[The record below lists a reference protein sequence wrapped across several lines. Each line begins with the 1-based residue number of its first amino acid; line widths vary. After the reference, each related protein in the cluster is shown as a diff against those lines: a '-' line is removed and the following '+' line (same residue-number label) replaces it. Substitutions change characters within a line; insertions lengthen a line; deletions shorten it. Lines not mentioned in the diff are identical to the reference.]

1 MKQNPIRP
9 ISSFFTY
16 FLFCSGLVF
25 SQSVAERDDWSKYF
39 DAANAIGTI
48 VVSDER
54 SGSKETMA
62 FNTRR
67 ARQRYSPAS
76 TFKIPHALFALD
88 AGVIQDEF
96 QSFSWDGVTRSFP
109 GWNQDQNL
117 RSSMRNSVVWVY
129 ESFGKI
135 LGEEGERTCLE
146 KVQYGNQDPTGDQ
159 PFWVEGNLA
168 ISAEEQIEFLKKLY
182 RNELPF
188 SLAHQ
193 RLVKDIMI
201 VEADRTWILRAKTGW
216 SGTVGWWVGWVEHPE
231 GPVFFAL
238 NIDTPNR
245 LDDLPKRESITR
257 KILMSLDALPENITQ
272 NGKGCSGGGARTLRL
287 HPCIICCCQQM
298 HWILTA
304 DHADSNGL
312 HNGHAACGGS

>member
-1 MKQNPIRP
+1 MNRNPIRA
-9 ISSFFTY
+9 IFSIFTLTLLY
-16 FLFCSGLVF
+16 SDPAF
-25 SQSVAERDDWSKYF
+25 SKTVTERDDWSEFF
-39 DAANAIGTI
+39 DEANAGGTI

-54 SGSKETMA
+54 TGRKETMA
-62 FNTRR
+62 FNARR
-67 ARQRYSPAS
+67 GRQRYSPAS

-88 AGVIQDEF
+88 AGIIQDEF
-96 QSFSWDGVTRSFP
+96 QTFSWDGIKRSFP

-129 ESFGKI
+129 EGFAKVI
-135 LGEEGERTCLE
+135 GEEGERAYLE
-146 KVQYGNQDPTGDQ
+146 KAQYGNQNPTGNQ
-159 PFWVEGNLA
+159 PFWVEGNLK

-188 SLAHQ
+188 SLGHQ
-193 RLVKDIMI
+193 HLVKDIMI
-201 VEADRTWILRAKTGW
+201 SEAGRTWILRAKTGW

-257 KILMSLDALPENITQ
+257 QILVSLDALPENNTQ
-272 NGKGCSGGGARTLRL
+272 N
-287 HPCIICCCQQM
+287 
-298 HWILTA
+298 
-304 DHADSNGL
+304 
-312 HNGHAACGGS
+312 

>member
-1 MKQNPIRP
+1 MNRHRIRA
-9 ISSFFTY
+9 IFSVFTCI
-16 FLFCSGLVF
+16 LLSPSLVF
-25 SQSVAERDDWSKYF
+25 SETLSEKDDWSQYF
-39 DAANAIGTI
+39 DQANSKGTI

-54 SGSKETMA
+54 SGSKETLA
-62 FNTRR
+62 FNPSR
-67 ARQRYSPAS
+67 ARQGYSPAS

-96 QSFSWDGVTRSFP
+96 QSFSWDGVKRGFP

-129 ESFGKI
+129 ESFAKTI
-135 LGEEGERTCLE
+135 GEEGERTYLE
-146 KVQYGNQDPTGDQ
+146 KVQYGNQNPTGSQ
-159 PFWVEGNLA
+159 PFWVEGNLR
-168 ISAEEQIEFLKKLY
+168 ISAEEQIDFLRRLY

-201 VEADRTWILRAKTGW
+201 IEAGRTWILRAKTGW
-216 SGTVGWWVGWVEHPE
+216 SGIVGWWVGWVEHPE

-245 LDDLPKRESITR
+245 LEDLPKRESIAR
-257 KILMSLDALPENITQ
+257 QILVSLDALPKNNGQ
-272 NGKGCSGGGARTLRL
+272 NGKGCSGGEARALPRTQQE
-287 HPCIICCCQQM
+287 PCQKQAGIPHRGRSQKIC
-298 HWILTA
+298 LA
-304 DHADSNGL
+304 
-312 HNGHAACGGS
+312 

>member
-1 MKQNPIRP
+1 MNRNLIKAIFSIVTLVLLYPSP
-9 ISSFFTY
+9 
-16 FLFCSGLVF
+16 VF
-25 SQSVAERDDWSKYF
+25 SKTVTEREDWSEYF
-39 DAANAIGTI
+39 DEANAKGTI

-62 FNTRR
+62 FNASRG
-67 ARQRYSPAS
+67 RQRYSPAS

-88 AGVIQDEF
+88 SGIIQDEF
-96 QSFSWDGVTRSFP
+96 QTFSWDGVKRSFP

-129 ESFGKI
+129 EGFAKVI
-135 LGEEGERTCLE
+135 GEEGERAYLE
-146 KVQYGNQDPTGDQ
+146 KVQYGNQKPTGDQ
-159 PFWVEGNLA
+159 PFWVEGHLK

-188 SLAHQ
+188 SLVHQ

-201 VEADRTWILRAKTGW
+201 SEAGRTWILRAKTGW

-238 NIDTPNR
+238 NIDTPDR

-257 KILMSLDALPENITQ
+257 QILVSLEALPEHNMQ
-272 NGKGCSGGGARTLRL
+272 NKAVGSTATRVTPPASSLRSGQESRHGQ
-287 HPCIICCCQQM
+287 P
-298 HWILTA
+298 
-304 DHADSNGL
+304 
-312 HNGHAACGGS
+312 